1 MINLLY
7 AGNAK
12 IFDGLLISLYSL
24 AQNTKQP
31 FTAYVLTMDLK
42 ELDPAYIPI
51 SDRQIEV
58 LQNVITKFNN
68 QNKIIKVDT
77 TKLYHQVFDD
87 GKNTDIPRC
96 TPYTLLRLLAPK
108 LNLPSKIIYLDVDT
122 IVNHDIEELFNIDIT
137 NFEVGAVRDILFVN
151 FVGFFNYF
159 NAGVLLL
166 NLDKIKQTKSFD
178 IAIDIYKAKKLSFA
192 DQDALNKVIKY
203 RRMIPYKFNWFRHKC
218 KYNTNIVVHHLCNAR
233 QKGNTRRR
241 IKPWQTELFLQ
252 SFPIYTSLINDCL
265 KIKKEANL

>member
-7 AGNAK
+7 AGNAQ

-31 FTAYVLTMDLK
+31 FTAYVLTMDLS
-42 ELDPAYIPI
+42 EIDPAYIPI
-51 SDRQIEV
+51 SDNQIQV
-58 LQNVITKFNN
+58 LQNVIAKFNS
-68 QNKIIKVDT
+68 QNKIVKVDT

-122 IVNHDIEELFNIDIT
+122 IINHDISELFDIDVT

-166 NLDKIKQTKSFD
+166 NLDKIRQTKSFD
-178 IAIDIYKAKKLSFA
+178 RAIDIYKAQKLSFA
-192 DQDALNKVIKY
+192 DQDALNKVIKH
-203 RRMIPYKFNWFRHKC
+203 RRMLPYKFNWFRHKC
-218 KYNTNIVVHHLCNAR
+218 KYNTDIVVHHLCNAR

-252 SFPIYTSLINDCL
+252 SFPVYTSLVNDCL
-265 KIKKEANL
+265 RIKKDANL